1 MSEQYYS
8 SDAPVNTPEEDQF
21 ARWPFAKRVADV
33 IAKRNDPSS
42 IVIGLYGAWGEG
54 KTSVLNFID
63 KSFEENENIVCLR
76 FNPWRYGNEEQLLEG
91 FFLDI
96 ADAIDT
102 KIISKQDEI
111 KKAAKKALPS
121 ITSLLGNKEAG
132 VGIAQFLKGPTLV
145 DLKHRIEEALQ
156 QAKKRVVI
164 LVDDIDRLENDEIH
178 AIFRLV
184 KLTADFKY
192 TAYLLAFDES
202 VVASALQERY
212 SADSKN
218 AGRSFLEKIIQV
230 PLHLPY
236 IDTQTIKKFC
246 FQSIDEALK
255 ISNIELNDQ
264 EVQEY
269 VRDFTYAFE
278 SQLKTPRKAKL
289 YGNILLFSLPI
300 LKGEVN
306 PIDLM
311 LIEGIRVFYPKL
323 YNAIKKH
330 HSLFA
335 GVFSESIYTNN
346 DDEKNK
352 IKDIIDDSLS
362 AFDAETKKG
371 VISLLESMFPK
382 LQAVY
387 GNMTFGNDWT
397 ESWYKA
403 QRICSSA
410 YFKRY
415 FAYAVPHDDIS
426 DQVIQ
431 NIIEQAISSTQKSVS
446 KILEEL
452 ITDNNVEKVI
462 NKLRIKAKE
471 LAEQPSINL
480 ATAIATCR
488 KQFPNPQTMFDYTN
502 PFSQAAMLI
511 NDLLRNIKDK
521 AIRVE
526 HAKNIIKESIFLNF
540 SMEIF
545 RWLDR
550 KNEEKPEKDAFSDE
564 EIDCIV
570 EPLVKKINDET
581 QNNENIIS
589 KYPNECERIFYIWK
603 KYKNQDVEKYLEKLF
618 VEVKKSVFMF
628 LENYTPTAWGMESG
642 ISHKSDFKRDQYD
655 SVVRIIKPS
664 IIINA
669 MKKDLGSLP
678 ETSDEYPH
686 FSGDSREIK
695 LAKQFMWLHAHVNN
709 ETEDSNK
716 KNS

>member
-8 SDAPVNTPEEDQF
+8 SDSPVNNPEEDQF
-21 ARWPFAKRVADV
+21 SRWPFAKRVADV

-111 KKAAKKALPS
+111 KEAAQKALPA

-132 VGIAQFLKGPTLV
+132 VGIATFLKGPTLT
-145 DLKHRIEEALQ
+145 DLKHRIENALQ

-164 LVDDIDRLENDEIH
+164 LVDDIDRLEKDEIH

-236 IDTQTIKKFC
+236 IDTQTIKSFC

-264 EVQEY
+264 QVQEY
-269 VRDFTYAFE
+269 IRDFTYAFE

-289 YGNILLFSLPI
+289 YGNILLFSLPV

-335 GVFSESIYTNN
+335 GVFSESMYRNN

-352 IKDIIDDSLS
+352 IKEIIDDSLD
-362 AFDAETKKG
+362 AFDTETQKG

-387 GNMTFGNDWT
+387 GNMHFGNNWT

-431 NIIEQAISSTQKSVS
+431 NIIEQAISSTQESVS

-452 ITDNNVEKVI
+452 ITDNNAEKVI
-462 NKLRIKAKE
+462 NKLRIKAKG

-480 ATAIATCR
+480 ATAISTCR
-488 KQFPNPQTMFDYTN
+488 KEFPNPQTMYSFAN
-502 PFSQAAMLI
+502 PFSQTAMLI
-511 NDLLRNIKDK
+511 NDLLRNVKDK
-521 AIRVE
+521 TMRVT
-526 HAKNIIKESIFLNF
+526 HAKNIIEKSISLNF

-545 RWLDR
+545 RWLD
-550 KNEEKPEKDAFSDE
+550 KEDEEKPEKDAFSNT
-564 EIDCIV
+564 EIDAIA
-570 EPLVKKINDET
+570 EPLINKISIEVENK
-581 QNNENIIS
+581 ENIIT
-589 KYPNECERIFYIWK
+589 KYPDNCRMIFYTWK
-603 KYKNQDVEKYLEKLF
+603 KYKNKDVELYLETLF
-618 VEVKKSVFMF
+618 KKVEKSVYMF
-628 LENYTPTAWGMESG
+628 LESYTPTAWGMESG
-642 ISHKSDFKRDQYD
+642 ISHKSNFERDQYN
-655 SVVRIIKPS
+655 SIVKIIEPS
-664 IIINA
+664 IVINA
-669 MKKDLGSLP
+669 IEKELGSTP
-678 ETSDEYPH
+678 EISEEYPYFSDEP
-686 FSGDSREIK
+686 REIK
-695 LAKQFMWLHAHVNN
+695 LAKQFMWLHAHVSN
-709 ETEDSNK
+709 ETENSDE
-716 KNS
+716 KNG